1 MSDTNRR
8 SKAYKD
14 AMACVQFL
22 VSRKG
27 ATLFA
32 VPALD
37 LRSADASGV
46 DPFEISRA
54 AGLDLRSFVVTAQ
67 VNRAACVFD
76 QEIGYYNRSGLLSS
90 GDLALMCRTLKV
102 VGDGLGSLEEKY
114 GATTQFGQH
123 LARVADILSIRSYVI
138 EPFEGGSR
146 ASVQPVSTR
155 EAIEIIDELARK
167 IAGERLAAVP
177 VDGTQVIN

>member
-1 MSDTNRR
+1 MSLLIKGHGHR
-8 SKAYKD
+8 SGSQGTGIDHRIDILVATQHDHEVAYHGGLALFVKVND
-14 AMACVQFL
+14 VLLRQVIEGHLHHTHRALHNL
-22 VSRKG
+22 V
-27 ATLFA
+27 A
-32 VPALD
+32 
-37 LRSADASGV
+37 RSD
-46 DPFEISRA
+46 
-54 AGLDLRSFVVTAQ
+54 
-67 VNRAACVFD
+67 
-76 QEIGYYNRSGLLSS
+76 NRSGLLSS